1 VTKRK
6 SESGKYWE
14 EHLLS
19 WEAGAYY
26 EEGQRSASWWDRLS
40 TVFRGDAMYVR
51 MQGAL
56 ESVKPHLSGAS
67 VLDVGCGSGRFAFQM
82 VEAGAAR
89 VYGTDVVAEAIERAK
104 NGCVKLG
111 LQDRADFFVSDVV
124 QPDASLPQVD
134 LVTALG
140 VIEYFDAR
148 AMAVFLGNL
157 KTKYIL
163 LDFPDVAKRRE
174 FPTWILRQVY
184 IRWNRLPGLY
194 LYTLD
199 EFARIAEPY
208 GFKDLWIARRDQF
221 YYVTNL
227 PKA

>member
-1 VTKRK
+1 
-6 SESGKYWE
+6 
-14 EHLLS
+14 
-19 WEAGAYY
+19 
-26 EEGQRSASWWDRLS
+26 
-40 TVFRGDAMYVR
+40 MYVR

-56 ESVKPHLSGAS
+56 EFVKPHLSGVS
-67 VLDVGCGSGRFAFQM
+67 VLDVGCGSGRFPFQM

-104 NGCVKLG
+104 SRCVELG
-111 LQDRADFFVSDVV
+111 LQDRVDFFVSDVV
-124 QPDASLPQVD
+124 QPDAPLPQVD

-140 VIEYFDAR
+140 VVEYFDAR
-148 AMAVFLGNL
+148 AMSVFLGNL

-208 GFKDLWIARRDQF
+208 GFKDLWIARRNQF